1 MKKILVQKLTNESS
15 VNSMLMD
22 LVLTQV
28 NSPKTPFLLVHILPW
43 QNAIRNSVYILTRR
57 KKTITTRVF
66 VYSFSLVFYEYI
78 VCLAICLQ
86 NESPLKILTI
96 VYTKQSIHIR
106 AGFGSYLTNR
116 ILIFRFFSF
125 REYKWIFQY

>member
-1 MKKILVQKLTNESS
+1 MTKNWHKMKKILVQKLTNYESS
-15 VNSMLMD
+15 VNSILMD
-22 LVLTQV
+22 LVLSQV
-28 NSPKTPFLLVHILPW
+28 NSPQTPFLLVHILPW

-66 VYSFSLVFYEYI
+66 VYSFSLVFYEYN

-96 VYTKQSIHIR
+96 AYTKQSIHIR

-116 ILIFRFFSF
+116 ILVFRF
-125 REYKWIFQY
+125 QGV